1 MSLLMTVTECLQTL
15 EVNHISLRR
24 EQVPDALVQTNRWLW
39 SHASFQ
45 RWEEEGGLL
54 WIYGRPGSGKSVL
67 AKTILRELENSSN
80 STTHLERRLICDW
93 FYNSSGGDVG
103 TAHSFML
110 RSVLRNILRRSEHL
124 FDKVKHHYRSL
135 FDAKGT
141 NDVAWTTAALCDLLL
156 EISASPAAPDTL
168 IVVDGLDESENGDNL
183 EAKQYFVGFLYKFSQ
198 LTLSRVRWIVLSRPE
213 PVIRDAFRGANRRI
227 SCAINMDE
235 ENEDDINTI
244 IGAGLDG
251 IRAAWER
258 SVGLVDDKET
268 SSSVDAVLLGMAT
281 YLKEQANG
289 VILWVSL
296 ALNQLKLSVESK
308 YGFSLHDL
316 DKIMR
321 GLPLGLDDFYSKIM
335 LNLNVVSD
343 PERLST
349 TKAMLTWIIGAR
361 RWAPLQLR
369 HLREVMAMAKLAQV
383 DKRPDMDML
392 ESHRPV
398 VRSPR
403 DWSGFRGI
411 IYQHCGPLVE
421 IRLSNADDKPKVA
434 PSSTLEMLHE
444 TARSYL
450 KDERRSGVFYID
462 TVAAEQTVLVESFKY
477 LGFAIP
483 PPTLLDAGDAPR
495 PLRTS
500 LLSQTRSII
509 STDFSESRE
518 WRNLLS
524 RPPRRTED
532 ELRGRARKDYLDSWP
547 LASLAF
553 QVLRGSHA
561 TDDSTLITLLP
572 DQGTIRD
579 FRALFITSWLADTYY
594 SMERQLDYSVVELF
608 TRHCCETGQSTT
620 LAKTFELIDGY
631 AALYRS
637 DADEAA
643 PKNSR
648 FEYSVLKGAVAA
660 FLNVALD
667 QPRCGRA
674 VGSALLKEC
683 RMYYSLLENSS
694 SVGINTVPAGSHVE
708 DQSAGPS
715 ATNEG
720 RAMLDKIRSIVDTA
734 YCEQSPQQ
742 DFSDRCRCY
751 RQVHIVTLPGGRKS
765 VFVWQVYSA
774 IEDVLG
780 WLREKNHDS
789 PGDSDVLSS
798 MKSTLLDWWND
809 PVAPFSQAILR
820 HCALELDTKLQGS
833 DRPAAIPSIAAAD
846 GR

>member
-1 MSLLMTVTECLQTL
+1 MGTAKCATEVLRGLIYNLLRTDEKALVRPTADPNTHDDVHEFSRLSRVLRKRLQKATAEGYRVILVVEGIDQCADDASEVGVPHLLSTLRDAWKEGNENDVDTNIQCIISSRPSRDIELELRLLDFNFEVIDLESGFVAQELGLEDLIVAIQRDANQLQAPYNSLKESSRVTESSSWFEYSNAGRDWLRRANYEASPVRTLWYRRSGGNFQPQKLLIACVESLMSKYDNTNPRTLYFSFASECLQTL

-483 PPTLLDAGDAPR
+483 PPTLLDADSEHHFDR
-495 PLRTS
+495 
-500 LLSQTRSII
+500 LLG
-509 STDFSESRE
+509 ESR
-518 WRNLLS
+518 
-524 RPPRRTED
+524 
-532 ELRGRARKDYLDSWP
+532 
-547 LASLAF
+547 
-553 QVLRGSHA
+553 
-561 TDDSTLITLLP
+561 
-572 DQGTIRD
+572 
-579 FRALFITSWLADTYY
+579 
-594 SMERQLDYSVVELF
+594 
-608 TRHCCETGQSTT
+608 
-620 LAKTFELIDGY
+620 
-631 AALYRS
+631 
-637 DADEAA
+637 
-643 PKNSR
+643 
-648 FEYSVLKGAVAA
+648 VA
-660 FLNVALD
+660 
-667 QPRCGRA
+667 
-674 VGSALLKEC
+674 
-683 RMYYSLLENSS
+683 
-694 SVGINTVPAGSHVE
+694 
-708 DQSAGPS
+708 
-715 ATNEG
+715 
-720 RAMLDKIRSIVDTA
+720 
-734 YCEQSPQQ
+734 
-742 DFSDRCRCY
+742 
-751 RQVHIVTLPGGRKS
+751 
-765 VFVWQVYSA
+765 
-774 IEDVLG
+774 
-780 WLREKNHDS
+780 
-789 PGDSDVLSS
+789 
-798 MKSTLLDWWND
+798 
-809 PVAPFSQAILR
+809 
-820 HCALELDTKLQGS
+820 
-833 DRPAAIPSIAAAD
+833 
-846 GR
+846 